1 MLTGKEVRSDFVDG
15 TFTVDNTTPTFCG
28 KQNPNQT
35 IPRRVMSARPRRMGW
50 RRSKKSRGLRLG
62 LRRPEVADLI
72 KDETTCP
79 SPTVPGGQPIVLGA
93 PKDISASLT
102 TPVEQAF
109 EIDFETTEAT
119 GQFFVIKDTV
129 AVVTF
134 TFSPL
139 RRARTRAS
147 CPWPSDVVNKG
158 LKKIV
163 S

>member
-1 MLTGKEVRSDFVDG
+1 MLTGKEVRPDFVDG

-35 IPRRVMSARPRRMGW
+35 IPPARDVGSASSNGVA
-50 RRSKKSRGLRLG
+50 SFQEEAAAYASASDAQK
-62 LRRPEVADLI
+62 VADLLR
-72 KDETTCP
+72 DETTCP

-134 TFSPL
+134 TFAAQKGTDTSKLPV
-139 RRARTRAS
+139 AI
-147 CPWPSDVVNKG
+147 DVVNKG